1 MTDLEVILMIIH
13 PTTPFYRDK
22 TETQDLISA
31 TQMLGVGQMAG
42 KGVKSGNQN
51 TRLYDTAHC
60 LLGNLLLSSEKKTCI
75 ALNLSPD
82 CFLER
87 RA

>member
-13 PTTPFYRDK
+13 PTAPFYRDK

-42 KGVKSGNQN
+42 KG
-51 TRLYDTAHC
+51 
-60 LLGNLLLSSEKKTCI
+60 SEEWEPEHQT
-75 ALNLSPD
+75 L
-82 CFLER
+82 
-87 RA
+87 